1 MRITAHSFG
10 RITVDGR
17 SYTADV
23 VLTPG
28 KVDDRW
34 WREQGHHCRLADLA
48 AELAAPPAVLI
59 VGTGDPGLM
68 RVDDDLKD
76 HCAAN
81 GIELLVLP
89 TAQAA
94 DEYNRRQGA
103 GVAVVAAL
111 HLTC

>member
-1 MRITAHSFG
+1 MTIDAYSFG
-10 RITVDGR
+10 HLTVGGR
-17 SYTADV
+17 EYTADV
-23 VLTPG
+23 IIYPG
-28 KVDDRW
+28 RVDGSW

-48 AELAAPPAVLI
+48 PALAEPPAVLI
-59 VGTGDPGLM
+59 LGTGDPGLM
-68 RVDDDLKD
+68 RVDGDLRD

-81 GIELLVLP
+81 GIELAVLP
-89 TAQAA
+89 TAQAV

>member
-1 MRITAHSFG
+1 MIIDACSFG

-17 SYTADV
+17 DYTADV
-23 VLTPG
+23 IISSG
-28 KVDDRW
+28 RVDDSW

-48 AELAAPPAVLI
+48 AALAAPPAVLI

-68 RVDDDLKD
+68 RVDEDLKVF
-76 HCAAN
+76 CAAN
-81 GIELLVLP
+81 GVELLVLP

-94 DEYNRRQGA
+94 DEYNRRQRA
-103 GVAVVAAL
+103 GVPVVAAL